1 MALQVRVSPR
11 YTRSGRT
18 VVVDDHVLGILIAD
32 PVALCV
38 VGEGDGLG
46 LETALFHDTFVGC

>member
-1 MALQVRVSPR
+1 M
-11 YTRSGRT
+11 
-18 VVVDDHVLGILIAD
+18 VVDDHVLGILIAD